1 MMNQPITFLSDGG
14 ETVRN
19 LQRYLSPQAEQVLD
33 WFHITMRI
41 STMRQMAK
49 GLPAAPP
56 LQDLDEELER
66 VKCYLWHG
74 NVFHALQVRR
84 GTPSNSCIAAA
95 RFVYRFK
102 LDEIA

>member
-1 MMNQPITFLSDGG
+1 LFMMNQPITFLSDGG

-74 NVFHALQVRR
+74 NVFRALQVLEH
-84 GTPSNSCIAAA
+84 IEID
-95 RFVYRFK
+95 
-102 LDEIA
+102 LDTVIDNTNRDDQ